1 MALLYCDG
9 PGNKKMF
16 EKEDLVILAN
26 QTIPFGRYKGRTL
39 IDLPE
44 EYLLWFV
51 DRGFPAG
58 KLGELMQITL
68 EIKINGLESLI
79 EPLKKNT
86 TTQQSRQSPKF
97 TNRLIE

>member
-1 MALLYCDG
+1 MIDQ
-9 PGNKKMF
+9 
-16 EKEDLVILAN
+16 EDLPLIAN
-26 QTIPFGRYKGRTL
+26 TRMPFGKFTGTTL

-51 DRGFPAG
+51 DRGFPKG

-79 EPLKKNT
+79 TPLRDDPG
-86 TTQQSRQSPKF
+86 S
-97 TNRLIE
+97 